1 MRTLTIEKNDAG
13 QRLDKFLTKRLPNL
27 PQSLLYKYIRTK
39 RIKRNGK
46 RAQISDR
53 LAQGDTIELY
63 IHDDFFARGAPQYDF
78 LRAAKKLD
86 IVYEDD
92 NLLLLNKKVGLL
104 SHPDETE
111 YVDTLIGRV
120 KRYLYEKGEYDP
132 SQEQSFTPSLVNR
145 IDRNTC
151 GIVMAA
157 KNAEA
162 LRELNRIVKTR
173 QLDKLYLCVV
183 HGKPVKE
190 TDILEG
196 YLLKDEK
203 KNRVQVLHT
212 PRDGAKEIRTQ
223 YRVLDTY
230 RDLSLLEVQ
239 LLTGR
244 THQIRAHLA
253 SVGCPLLG
261 DGKYGK
267 GDLDRKYGYKK
278 QFLCAYRLTFRMT
291 EDTGALSYLDG
302 MFHPATLRM
311 IKLTVSAA
319 KHAGIPVAVCGEMAA
334 DPLAAKLLI
343 GLGVTVLSM
352 APPMLPKIRAVVRQ
366 TSLARAQRL
375 AEEALRQTDPAAVR
389 AILAR

>member
-1 MRTLTIEKNDAG
+1 MKTLTVEKNDAG

-46 RAQISDR
+46 RAQIADR
-53 LAQGDTIELY
+53 LVEGDTLELY
-63 IHDDFFARGAPQYDF
+63 IHDDFFERAAPQYDF
-78 LRAAKKLD
+78 LRAAKALD

-111 YVDTLIGRV
+111 YCDTLIGRV

-132 SQEQSFTPSLVNR
+132 SREQSFTPSLVNR

-162 LRELNRIVKTR
+162 LRLLNHIVKTR

-183 HGKPVKE
+183 HGKPPKAE
-190 TDILEG
+190 DTLTG
-196 YLLKDEK
+196 YLIKDEK
-203 KNRVQVLHT
+203 KNLVQVL
-212 PRDGAKEIRTQ
+212 PSARPGAKEIRTR
-223 YRVLDTY
+223 YRVLESY
-230 RDLSLLEVQ
+230 RDLSLVEVK

-244 THQIRAHLA
+244 THQIRAHLS

-267 GDLDRKYGYKK
+267 GTLDRKYGYKK
-278 QFLCAYRLTFRMT
+278 QFLCAYRLSFAFS
-291 EDTGALSYLDG
+291 EDMGALQYLNG
-302 MFHPATLRM
+302 KSFAL
-311 IKLTVSAA
+311 SAVWFA
-319 KHAGIPVAVCGEMAA
+319 EAFR
-334 DPLAAKLLI
+334 D
-343 GLGVTVLSM
+343 
-352 APPMLPKIRAVVRQ
+352 R
-366 TSLARAQRL
+366 SLW
-375 AEEALRQTDPAAVR
+375 TNTKN
-389 AILAR
+389 

>member
-46 RAQISDR
+46 RAQIADR

-173 QLDKLYLCVV
+173 QIDKLYLCVV
-183 HGKPVKE
+183 HGKPAKE

-203 KNRVQVLHT
+203 KNRVQVLRA

-230 RDLSLLEVQ
+230 RDLSLLEVR

-267 GDLDRKYGYKK
+267 GELDRKYGYKK
-278 QFLCAYRLTFRMT
+278 QFLCAYRLTFRL
-291 EDTGALSYLDG
+291 TGNESALSYLDG
-302 MFHPATLRM
+302 KTFSLPD
-311 IKLTVSAA
+311 VWF
-319 KHAGIPVAVCGEMAA
+319 A
-334 DPLAAKLLI
+334 DAFRDRSLWE
-343 GLGVTVLSM
+343 GV
-352 APPMLPKIRAVVRQ
+352 KK
-366 TSLARAQRL
+366 
-375 AEEALRQTDPAAVR
+375 
-389 AILAR
+389 

>member
-39 RIKRNGK
+39 RIKRNGR

-53 LAQGDTIELY
+53 LVEGDTLELY
-63 IHDDFFARGAPQYDF
+63 IHDDFFARGTPQYDF
-78 LRAAKKLD
+78 LRAAKRLD
-86 IVYEDD
+86 IVYEDE

-132 SQEQSFTPSLVNR
+132 SREQSFTPSLVNR

-162 LRELNRIVKTR
+162 LRALNHIVKTR
-173 QLDKLYLCVV
+173 QIRKMYLCVV
-183 HGKPVKE
+183 HGRPPKDAD
-190 TDILEG
+190 TLAG
-196 YLLKDEK
+196 YLVKDEQ
-203 KNRVQVLHT
+203 KNLVQVLRT
-212 PRDGAKEIRTQ
+212 PRAGAKEIRTK
-223 YRVLDTY
+223 YRVLDTF
-230 RDLSLLEVQ
+230 RDLSLVEVE

-244 THQIRAHLA
+244 THQIRAHMA

-267 GDLDRKYGYKK
+267 GDLDRRYGYKK
-278 QFLCAYRLTFRMT
+278 QFLCAYRLTFALT
-291 EDTGALSYLDG
+291 EDMGDFAYL
-302 MFHPATLRM
+302 
-311 IKLTVSAA
+311 
-319 KHAGIPVAVCGEMAA
+319 E
-334 DPLAAKLLI
+334 I
-343 GLGVTVLSM
+343 G
-352 APPMLPKIRAVVRQ
+352 RAHV
-366 TSLARAQRL
+366 
-375 AEEALRQTDPAAVR
+375 
-389 AILAR
+389 